1 MTSSLPVSSDPA
13 LLLRQRRQEEALRV
27 RAGLMAQLQQHIAA
41 QGWSDEDVMRH
52 FNLDRNRM
60 HYWKKGPK
68 HFSMDGLM
76 VIFVRLGLRPA
87 LSSTFE
93 ATA

>member
-1 MTSSLPVSSDPA
+1 MTSLLSVSTDPS

-27 RAGLMAQLQQHIAA
+27 RAGLMAQLHQHIAA
-41 QGWSDEDVMRH
+41 QDWSDEDVMHR

-68 HFSMDGLM
+68 HFSTDGLM
-76 VIFVRLGLRPA
+76 AIFTRLGLCPSVVRPA
-87 LSSTFE
+87 
-93 ATA
+93 AV